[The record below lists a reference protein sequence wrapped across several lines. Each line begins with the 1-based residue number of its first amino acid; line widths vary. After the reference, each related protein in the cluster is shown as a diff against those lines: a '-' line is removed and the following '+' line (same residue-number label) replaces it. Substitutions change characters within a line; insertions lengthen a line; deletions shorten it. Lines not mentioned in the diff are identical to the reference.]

1 VKTSITLSAS
11 EAKALLDTGRVTVLR
26 LLSPQPTQDLRP
38 LVEAITGEVWWGHD
52 VGERAPDRGVIEY
65 EDGTLRSVSPGR
77 VKTWRCP
84 WKGELAVR
92 EPFAY
97 RPAAVARDG
106 FNGAAVVYRADTEAT
121 WERLYPGRACPD
133 FQLRWQSSAS
143 MPLWASRCRVRLESV
158 EARRDEAGWR
168 WRLTLV
174 RINATECPTRAP
186 AARGAP
192 EDASILSGCSGTAGG
207 RQDVKKE
214 TSS

>member
-92 EPFAY
+92 LPAGGSSTRRVQRCGCSLPGRY
-97 RPAAVARDG
+97 RGDV
-106 FNGAAVVYRADTEAT
+106 GAAV
-121 WERLYPGRACPD
+121 
-133 FQLRWQSSAS
+133 
-143 MPLWASRCRVRLESV
+143 
-158 EARRDEAGWR
+158 
-168 WRLTLV
+168 
-174 RINATECPTRAP
+174 
-186 AARGAP
+186 
-192 EDASILSGCSGTAGG
+192 SGTRLPGLPVAVAVLSVYAPLGFPLPGAAGERRGPAG
-207 RQDVKKE
+207 RGRVAMAANSRPHQRYGMPY
-214 TSS
+214 TRTCRPWRP